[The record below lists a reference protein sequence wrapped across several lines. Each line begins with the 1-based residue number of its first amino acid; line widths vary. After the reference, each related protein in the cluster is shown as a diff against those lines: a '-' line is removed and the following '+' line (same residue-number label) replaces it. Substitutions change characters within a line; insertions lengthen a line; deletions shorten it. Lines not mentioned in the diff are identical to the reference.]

1 MLAEPISIAIET
13 SCRRGGLAL
22 GAGAQLVEAVSFP
35 ADQRHATQLLSHLDQ
50 VLGRHGLAPADLREA
65 YVSAG
70 PGSFTGLRVGLT
82 CARTLAQALPHLR
95 TVEVPTA
102 EAVAENAGDLDC
114 PRLGVVMDAK
124 ESVVFVTFFTRGPTN
139 NSDQL
144 MVGGPECWQPAGP
157 GQLVHVDELPAVSPR
172 PAINLS
178 GLLAG
183 RPAVLIGEA
192 LWHHPVRGEG
202 ITLGPEE
209 LWLPKAEGV
218 WRAGRRRAL
227 AGGFVPYAQL
237 RPIYLRQP
245 EAVRLWEKRQH

>member
-50 VLGRHGLAPADLREA
+50 VLVRHGLAPADLREV

-82 CARTLAQALPHLR
+82 CARTLAQVLPHLR
-95 TVEVPTA
+95 TVAVPTV
-102 EAVAENAGDLDC
+102 EAVAENAGDVDC
-114 PRLGVVMDAK
+114 PHLGVVMDAK
-124 ESVVFVTFFTRGPTN
+124 EKIVFVTFFTRGP
-139 NSDQL
+139 
-144 MVGGPECWQPAGP
+144 ECWQPTGP
-157 GQLVHVDELPAVSPR
+157 GQLVHLDELSV
-172 PAINLS
+172 
-178 GLLAG
+178 LAP

-192 LWHHPVRGEG
+192 LWHHAVRGEG

-209 LWLPKAEGV
+209 LWLPRAQGV
-218 WRAGRRRAL
+218 WRVGRRRAL
-227 AGGFVPYAQL
+227 AGGFVPYTQL

-245 EAVRLWEKRQH
+245 EAARLWEKRHAISGTS